1 VTYNGRRDESAT
13 AAPVVVFQVG
23 LPQGHLLGGV
33 QALGAQRTPL
43 KVTCGNKFVNYHN
56 DAGKCENIWE
66 LHAVS
71 TK

>member
-1 VTYNGRRDESAT
+1 MT

-43 KVTCGNKFVNYHN
+43 KVTCGNTHFSNDTDASKYDIPKLGYIILNYYL
-56 DAGKCENIWE
+56 D
-66 LHAVS
+66 L
-71 TK
+71 